1 NVNALFDCS
10 HFIVSSVDMSSTNSI
25 PNSLNLSVTWIKY
38 GSFDFIKISL
48 SFFINASANVSF
60 QINAFFKLSENLSAI
75 EITSPVDF
83 ISGTSNGSTPGNLLL
98 ENTGAFTVYKS
109 VSASNPN
116 VSYTT
121 SSNKAA
127 VASSI
132 MFTFVTLLTI
142 GTVLEARGFTSS
154 TNSESL

>member
-1 NVNALFDCS
+1 
-10 HFIVSSVDMSSTNSI
+10 MSSTNSI

-60 QINAFFKLSENLSAI
+60 QINAFFKLSENLSAM

-83 ISGTSNGSTPGNLLL
+83 ISGTGNGSTLGNLLL
-98 ENTGAFTVYKS
+98 EHTVAVKLWKS
-109 VSASNPN
+109 YSASNPT
-116 VSYTT
+116 VPYTT
-121 SSNKAA
+121 SSNMAA
-127 VASSI
+127 GARSI
-132 MFTFVTLLTI
+132 MSTFVTLLTI

-154 TNSESL
+154 TNSEPL